1 MRELSYSV
9 NLVLIELHYTTDT
22 ARNHAGRV
30 KLEGEKTIMKTIQ
43 AFVQKIRTKATMPQ
57 SRRVGLLALGLI
69 IGILLVACS
78 GGSQTPAQSGT
89 TAGQGDNAGQ
99 GGARGDAELGLTEEE
114 IARRVDAVES
124 LIATCMRDAGF
135 EYIPVAYATAR
146 AAMDSNSRPSG
157 LNADEFRAQ
166 LGYGITTLFAGADSQ
181 AVMGAG
187 EQNIRIRNSLSPADR
202 VAYDRALY
210 GENPTATFVV
220 ALDDENF
227 SQTGGCTRAA
237 VEQVFSPEE
246 LGPGFVNYQNAE
258 GARVEQDPRVIAAY
272 RDWATCMRDAGY
284 SYDSSDG
291 IRTDLANRLNAITG
305 GADPATLAADAQAAL
320 TDLQGEELA
329 IAAADHECNVKFVDP
344 IKTQVETELL
354 GPAANQH

>member
-1 MRELSYSV
+1 MRTVQAVVRAIRASF
-9 NLVLIELHYTTDT
+9 T
-22 ARNHAGRV
+22 ALRN
-30 KLEGEKTIMKTIQ
+30 
-43 AFVQKIRTKATMPQ
+43 
-57 SRRVGLLALGLI
+57 RRVGLLAFGVI
-69 IGILLVACS
+69 IGVLLGAC
-78 GGSQTPAQSGT
+78 GGAPKPPDQSSDTASQSD
-89 TAGQGDNAGQ
+89 TAGQD
-99 GGARGDAELGLTEEE
+99 GAQGDAEFGLTEEE
-114 IARRVDAVES
+114 IARRVDAAES

-135 EYIPVAYATAR
+135 EYIPVDYATAR

-166 LGYGITTLFAGADSQ
+166 FGYGVTTLFAGADSQ

-187 EQNIRIRNSLSPADR
+187 EQNVRIRNSLSPADR
-202 VAYDRALY
+202 VAYNRALY

-237 VEQVFSPEE
+237 VGQVFSPEE

-272 RDWATCMRDAGY
+272 RDWASCMRQAGY
-284 SYDSSDG
+284 SYSTSDE
-291 IRTDLANRLNAITG
+291 IKTDLANRLNAITG
-305 GADPATLAADAQAAL
+305 GADPATLASDAQAAL

-329 IAAADHECNVKFVDP
+329 IAAADHECSVKFVDP

-354 GPAANQH
+354 GPAANQ

>member
-1 MRELSYSV
+1 
-9 NLVLIELHYTTDT
+9 
-22 ARNHAGRV
+22 
-30 KLEGEKTIMKTIQ
+30 MKTRQ
-43 AFVQKIRTKATMPQ
+43 DFTQKIRTITTMRRN
-57 SRRVGLLALGLI
+57 RRVGLLALALI
-69 IGILLVACS
+69 VGILLAAC
-78 GGSQTPAQSGT
+78 GGGGGLTPSDHPT
-89 TAGQGDNAGQ
+89 NTPTVSQGDNAGQ
-99 GGARGDAELGLTEEE
+99 RGGAEFGLTEAEV
-114 IARRVDAVES
+114 ARRVDAIES

-135 EYIPVAYATAR
+135 EYIPVDYATAR
-146 AAMDSNSRPSG
+146 AAMDSNSKPSG

-166 LGYGITTLFAGADSQ
+166 FGYGITTLFAGADSQ

-202 VAYDRALY
+202 VAYNRALY

-237 VEQVFSPEE
+237 VGQVFSPEE

-272 RDWATCMRDAGY
+272 KDWATCMRDAGY
-284 SYDSSDG
+284 SYNNSDE
-291 IRTDLANRLNAITG
+291 IKTDLANRLEAITG

-320 TDLQGEELA
+320 TELQGEELA
-329 IAAADHECNVKFVDP
+329 IAAADHECSVKFVDP

-354 GPAANQH
+354 GPAANQNQ